1 MTLSSSQPDLISKS
15 ADENPPSFAESLPLI
30 TILSAVI
37 GGVVLTVAAI
47 LMMILCRRS
56 SALTLKA
63 MGNGGGQ
70 KASSKAMTTTG
81 TSTMSYAAG
90 ESVDLVK
97 SSVGGGNGS
106 TALLDASLAN
116 DSSQEWEGNEEDSG
130 SLLRKQ
136 KPILQQQHQP
146 NVSTAAAGA
155 ANPQMV
161 RGHFCFSE

>member
-1 MTLSSSQPDLISKS
+1 M
-15 ADENPPSFAESLPLI
+15 
-30 TILSAVI
+30 
-37 GGVVLTVAAI
+37 TVAAI

-70 KASSKAMTTTG
+70 KASRNAMTTTG

-116 DSSQEWEGNEEDSG
+116 DSSQEWEAGNEEDSG

-136 KPILQQQHQP
+136 KPILQQQQ
-146 NVSTAAAGA
+146 
-155 ANPQMV
+155 PQMV
-161 RGHFCFSE
+161 IHGV

>member
-47 LMMILCRRS
+47 VMMILCRRS

-63 MGNGGGQ
+63 MGNGGQ

-146 NVSTAAAGA
+146 NFSTAAAGA

>member
-1 MTLSSSQPDLISKS
+1 
-15 ADENPPSFAESLPLI
+15 
-30 TILSAVI
+30 
-37 GGVVLTVAAI
+37 
-47 LMMILCRRS
+47 
-56 SALTLKA
+56 
-63 MGNGGGQ
+63 MGNGGQ

-146 NVSTAAAGA
+146 NFSTAAAGA